1 VTMKHLTA
9 KTLHGLL
16 GTYETAIAELRAMR
30 DPTVDGLI
38 DRMARHRDEVLAA
51 LAAIQSSPTA

>member
-1 VTMKHLTA
+1 MKPLSA
-9 KTLHGLL
+9 QTLRGLL
-16 GTYETAIAELRAMR
+16 RTYETAIAELRAMR